1 MPLQVGASGELP
13 STSYDLPCRP
23 ENLGA
28 QLTLLLRRTIVL
40 LRLGRVLPFLLLF
53 IRQQFL
59 LIRVFLLQLLRL
71 RLMLLLN
78 CLFFSRIRLLLREFR
93 VILLLLLLDS
103 LPVLFL
109 LCAELVLLLLVLP
122 IQLRIGG
129 GLDNLPRRNRNLVRM
144 DCRRRTRPVG
154 LRRSRLLPGSFL
166 PGLVCGCLLLHCL
179 LLCGLLFGSF
189 RGGLLGSLL
198 LRGFLL
204 GFFSDCL

>member
-1 MPLQVGASGELP
+1 
-13 STSYDLPCRP
+13 
-23 ENLGA
+23 
-28 QLTLLLRRTIVL
+28 LLRRTIVF

-53 IRQQFL
+53 IRQHLL

-71 RLMLLLN
+71 RLMLLLD

-109 LCAELVLLLLVLP
+109 LCAELILLLLVLP
-122 IQLRIGG
+122 IQLRING

-144 DCRRRTRPVG
+144 DCRRRTRPIG
-154 LRRSRLLPGSFL
+154 LRWRSRLLPGSFL
-166 PGLVCGCLLLHCL
+166 SGLVCGCLLLHCL
-179 LLCGLLFGSF
+179 LFGPF

-204 GFFSDCL
+204 GFFGNCL